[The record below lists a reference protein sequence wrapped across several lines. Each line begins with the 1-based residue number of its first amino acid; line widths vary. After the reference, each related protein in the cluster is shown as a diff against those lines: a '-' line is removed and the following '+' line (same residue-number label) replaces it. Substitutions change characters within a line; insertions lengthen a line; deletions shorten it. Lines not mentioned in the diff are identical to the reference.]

1 MKSASNI
8 NFNNDGTWHTLRL
21 SFDDFEGAELD
32 GYLSG
37 EDTKAKTLSARNIS
51 GFGIGAVG
59 KIEIAS
65 VNFKWAVDMDEKW
78 IDTKAL
84 EITYDG
90 EVTFNQ
96 KAGEKPHEVTATAY
110 DSHDGEITPT
120 YTWSDG
126 ALDANGNLKEGT
138 HTLTITARDAAGNES
153 TRVIT
158 YIVAAG
164 NDNPNPPTPP
174 TPTPEKKGLPTGAIV
189 GIVLGVIAVLGAT
202 GYGIYFMMKKKSISY
217 SNENKPEEKDET
229 VAEETP
235 TENETDTPKENK
247 DE

>member
-1 MKSASNI
+1 MNEK
-8 NFNNDGTWHTLRL
+8 WL
-21 SFDDFEGAELD
+21 
-32 GYLSG
+32 
-37 EDTKAKTLSARNIS
+37 DTKAP
-51 GFGIGAVG
+51 
-59 KIEIAS
+59 
-65 VNFKWAVDMDEKW
+65 
-78 IDTKAL
+78 

-96 KAGEKPHEVTATAY
+96 KAGEKPHEVIATAY

-126 ALDANGNLKEGT
+126 ALDADGNLKEGT

-153 TRVIT
+153 TRVVT

-164 NDNPNPPTPP
+164 DDNPTPPTPP

-189 GIVLGVIAVLGAT
+189 GIVLGVIAVLGAA
-202 GYGIYFMMKKKSISY
+202 GYGIYLMMKKKSISY
-217 SNENKPEEKDET
+217 SNENKPEEKDEEVT
-229 VAEETP
+229 EDASI
-235 TENETDTPKENK
+235 ENEADTPKENK